1 MRSAANSTSGRDA
14 LKPKKNIDVV
24 KRSTQQE
31 LTATIPISDSW
42 TGRVVMN
49 AQSGLGVDVHTI
61 GSLGLLNKSII
72 FRELCDC
79 FDQFKIMDVHICG
92 DVAKGVSTKIDFNVV
107 FNKEYAYRVSTDS
120 GTSFTNVSYDQL
132 ITMITSGD
140 LTETDKVNDLLNY
153 LNTNYAI
160 GKKITKPSSENGSI
174 ATQEVTFP
182 CIYGMA
188 AKRTIPSGF
197 YQNNVDNNAVYS
209 EPSYEEFASYS
220 SYIYQSKMPGAPM
233 HLSLDI
239 QGVSSSE
246 KMMTIPTIL
255 SGRLYEFK
263 PEIQNGRFIPTIL
276 YGARAS
282 IPGTK
287 KNTESDKSDTRL
299 LGVLQYFDDSQLEWN
314 SSSSVKYT
322 DVSTLQKG
330 DAPTEQA
337 PNVLYAILKAT
348 TRIEITAYR
357 GTVLPFI
364 DNNKWTAYLND
375 IVNGAT
381 LNIDDSYLLKVMGY
395 ITVRFKQLRT
405 TRNEVIETYSFLRW
419 SIGMT
424 DKNTKETISY
434 NEQIPLT
441 GNGHYTTQNG
451 SFDIF
456 IRPKDNTW
464 TALLGT
470 SSLSSNKYLYAI
482 AFGNVNNAI
491 RVYSAAAVDKNHSF
505 DAISFINDVGSSN
518 VNNYSVIV
526 GVNLNS
532 DKIIGTDKFDFNAG
546 ALNIGRTNSDEYYAA
561 SYVSANSASTT
572 YVTKIDSISGKTIPL
587 LTGN

>member
-1 MRSAANSTSGRDA
+1 MNNAN
-14 LKPKKNIDVV
+14 
-24 KRSTQQE
+24 
-31 LTATIPISDSW
+31 
-42 TGRVVMN
+42 
-49 AQSGLGVDVHTI
+49 GLGVDVHTI

-140 LTETDKVNDLLNY
+140 LTEADKANDLLNY

-160 GKKITKPSSENGSI
+160 GKKIVKPSGENGHI

-197 YQNNVDNNAVYS
+197 YQNNIDNNAVYS

-246 KMMTIPTIL
+246 KMMTIPTIM
-255 SGRLYEFK
+255 SGKLYEFK

-282 IPGTK
+282 IPGVK
-287 KNTESDKSDTRL
+287 NNTESDKTDTRL
-299 LGVLQYFDDSQLEWN
+299 LSVIQYFDDSQLEWN

-330 DAPTEQA
+330 AAPTEQA
-337 PNVLYAILKAT
+337 PNELYAILKAT
-348 TRIEITAYR
+348 TRIEITSYR

-364 DNNKWTAYLND
+364 DNAKWTTYLND
-375 IVNGAT
+375 IVSGAT

-405 TRNEVIETYSFLRW
+405 TRNEIVETYSFLRW
-419 SIGMT
+419 SISDGT
-424 DKNTKETISY
+424 TNYS
-434 NEQIPLT
+434 EQIPLT
-441 GNGHYTTQNG
+441 GKGHYTTQNG
-451 SFDIF
+451 SFDIYT
-456 IRPKDNTW
+456 I
-464 TALLGT
+464 
-470 SSLSSNKYLYAI
+470 SSNKYLYAI

-491 RVYSAAAVDKNHSF
+491 RVYSMAAVDKNHAF
-505 DAISFINDVGSSN
+505 DANSFINEVGSNN

-532 DKIIGTDKFDFNAG
+532 DKLTGTAKFAYNVG

-572 YVTKIDSISGKTIPL
+572 YITKIDSVSGKTIPL

>member
-1 MRSAANSTSGRDA
+1 MNNAN
-14 LKPKKNIDVV
+14 
-24 KRSTQQE
+24 
-31 LTATIPISDSW
+31 
-42 TGRVVMN
+42 
-49 AQSGLGVDVHTI
+49 GLGVDVHTI

-92 DVAKGVSTKIDFNVV
+92 DVAKGVSTKIDFNAV

-120 GTSFTNVSYDQL
+120 GTSFTAVSYDQL
-132 ITMITSGD
+132 ITKITAGD
-140 LTETDKVNDLLNY
+140 LTEADKSNDLLTY

-160 GKKITKPSSENGSI
+160 GKKIVKPSGENGPI

-197 YQNNVDNNAVYS
+197 YQNNTDNNAVYS

-255 SGRLYEFK
+255 SGKLYEFK

-282 IPGTK
+282 IPGVK
-287 KNTESDKSDTRL
+287 NNTESDKSDTRL
-299 LGVLQYFDDSQLEWN
+299 LSVLQYFDDSQLEWN

-330 DAPTEQA
+330 AAPTEQA
-337 PNVLYAILKAT
+337 PNALYAILKAT
-348 TRIEITAYR
+348 TRIEITSYR

-364 DNNKWTAYLND
+364 DNAKWTAYLND
-375 IVNGAT
+375 IVANAT

-405 TRNEVIETYSFLRW
+405 TRNEIVETYSFLRW
-419 SIGMT
+419 SISDGT
-424 DKNTKETISY
+424 TNY

-441 GNGHYTTQNG
+441 GKGHYTTQNG

-456 IRPKDNTW
+456 IRSKDSTW
-464 TALLGT
+464 TAVLGT
-470 SSLSSNKYLYAI
+470 SSISSNKYLYAI

-491 RVYSAAAVDKNHSF
+491 RVYSMAAVDKNHAF
-505 DAISFINDVGSSN
+505 DANSFINEVGSNN

-532 DKIIGTDKFDFNAG
+532 DKLTGTAKFAYNVG

-572 YVTKIDSISGKTIPL
+572 YITKIDSVSGKTIPL

>member
-1 MRSAANSTSGRDA
+1 MRSFANSTNGRNA
-14 LKPKKNIDVV
+14 VKPKKNIDVV

-31 LTATIPISDSW
+31 LTATIPVSDSW
-42 TGRVVMN
+42 IGKVVLDN
-49 AQSGLGVDVHTI
+49 ATGLGVDVHTI

-92 DVAKGVSTKIDFNVV
+92 DVAKGVSTKIEFNVV

-132 ITMITSGD
+132 IAMITSGD
-140 LTETDKVNDLLNY
+140 LTKADKANDLLTY

-160 GKKITKPSSENGSI
+160 GKKIEKPSNDKGPI
-174 ATQEVTFP
+174 GTQEVTFP

-197 YQNNVDNNAVYS
+197 YQNNTDGNVVYA

-282 IPGTK
+282 IPGV
-287 KNTESDKSDTRL
+287 KNNSDNDKSDTRL
-299 LGVLQYFDDSQLEWN
+299 LSVIQYFDDSQFEWN
-314 SSSSVKYT
+314 SDSSIKYT

-330 DAPTEQA
+330 TAPTEQT
-337 PNVLYAILKAT
+337 PNALYPILKAT

-364 DNNKWTAYLND
+364 DNTKWTAYLND
-375 IVNGAT
+375 IVTGAT
-381 LNIDDSYLLKVMGY
+381 LNIDDNYLLKVMGY

-405 TRNEVIETYSFLRW
+405 TRNEVVETYSFMRW
-419 SIGMT
+419 SISDGT
-424 DKNTKETISY
+424 HNYS
-434 NEQIPLT
+434 EQIPLT

-456 IRPKDNTW
+456 IRSKDSTW

-470 SSLSSNKYLYAI
+470 SALSSNKYLYAI
-482 AFGNVNNAI
+482 AFGSVNNSMRI
-491 RVYSAAAVDKNHSF
+491 FSSAAVDKNHAF
-505 DAISFINDVGSSN
+505 DANSFINEVGSAN

-532 DKIIGTDKFDFNAG
+532 DKLTGANTDKFAYNAG

-561 SYVSANSASTT
+561 SYASANSSSTT
-572 YVTKIDSISGKTIPL
+572 YVTKIDSISGKMIPL